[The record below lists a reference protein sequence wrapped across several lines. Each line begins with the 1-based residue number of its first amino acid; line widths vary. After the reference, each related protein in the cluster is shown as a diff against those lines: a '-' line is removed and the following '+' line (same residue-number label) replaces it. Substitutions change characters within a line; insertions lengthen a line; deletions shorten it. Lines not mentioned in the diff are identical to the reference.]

1 MKMFTKLFAVA
12 ATFSIIIIGNAE
24 VADCYQKP
32 GDKTETISDNG
43 TAFVW
48 RYGKKKVIFE
58 TGGAGTGWINGWRSI
73 KKAKAF
79 ATNIRLGI

>member
-1 MKMFTKLFAVA
+1 MFTKLFAVA

-24 VADCYQKP
+24 AADCYQKP

-48 RYGKKKVIFE
+48 
-58 TGGAGTGWINGWRSI
+58 
-73 KKAKAF
+73 
-79 ATNIRLGI
+79 